1 MIVNVKLGGFNGVTT
16 IFNVE
21 CFDDIAEEWYD
32 AADMNIFRSALSA
45 CVLSGLD
52 NIRNLITF
60 ARKQILDEQKSNS
73 IIPVGRL
80 SAAVGA
86 LSATIDNIST

>member
-1 MIVNVKLGGFNGVTT
+1 MTT

-21 CFDDIAEEWYD
+21 CFDDQTEEWYD

-52 NIRNLITF
+52 TIRNLIKY
-60 ARKQILDEQKSNS
+60 ARQQSLIERKSVFS
-73 IIPVGRL
+73 LSTVGTL

-86 LSATIDNIST
+86 LTSTLDNLPA

>member
-1 MIVNVKLGGFNGVTT
+1 MKNKEILLVR
-16 IFNVE
+16 
-21 CFDDIAEEWYD
+21 YD

-52 NIRNLITF
+52 NIRNLLTI
-60 ARKQILDEQKSNS
+60 ARKQILDKQTTSSS
-73 IIPVGRL
+73 IIAVGTL

-86 LSATIDNIST
+86 LTATIDQITT

>member
-1 MIVNVKLGGFNGVTT
+1 MKNKEILLVR
-16 IFNVE
+16 
-21 CFDDIAEEWYD
+21 YD

-52 NIRNLITF
+52 NIRNLLTI
-60 ARKQILDEQKSNS
+60 ARKQILDKQTTSSS
-73 IIPVGRL
+73 IIAVGTI

-86 LSATIDNIST
+86 LTATIDQITT

>member
-1 MIVNVKLGGFNGVTT
+1 VKNKEILLVR
-16 IFNVE
+16 
-21 CFDDIAEEWYD
+21 YD

-52 NIRNLITF
+52 NIRNLLTI
-60 ARKQILDEQKSNS
+60 ARKQILDKQTTSSS
-73 IIPVGRL
+73 IIAVGTI

-86 LSATIDNIST
+86 LTATIDQITT

>member
-1 MIVNVKLGGFNGVTT
+1 VKNKKILLFR
-16 IFNVE
+16 
-21 CFDDIAEEWYD
+21 YD

-52 NIRNLITF
+52 NIRNLLIIT
-60 ARKQILDEQKSNS
+60 RKQILDKQNS
-73 IIPVGRL
+73 ITTSSSSIIAVGTL

-86 LSATIDNIST
+86 LSATIDQITT

>member
-1 MIVNVKLGGFNGVTT
+1 VKNKEILLVR
-16 IFNVE
+16 
-21 CFDDIAEEWYD
+21 YD

-52 NIRNLITF
+52 NIRNLLTI
-60 ARKQILDEQKSNS
+60 ARKQILDKQTTSSS
-73 IIPVGRL
+73 IIAVGTL

-86 LSATIDNIST
+86 LTATIDQITT